1 MKLLQS
7 GVPKL
12 HKKHFTPN
20 ISSLTKA
27 FAPLR
32 KYIIKPKLFL
42 PSKALAILP
51 HYIQVCSS

>member
-27 FAPLR
+27 FASLR
-32 KYIIKPKLFL
+32 KYMIKPKLFL